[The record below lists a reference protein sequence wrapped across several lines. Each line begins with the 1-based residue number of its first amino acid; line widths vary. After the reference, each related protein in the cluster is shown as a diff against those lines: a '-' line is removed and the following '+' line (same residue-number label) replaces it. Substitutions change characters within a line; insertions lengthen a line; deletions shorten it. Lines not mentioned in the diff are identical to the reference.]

1 MFRLRARRRNAAGRV
16 HGAVQIVDIKMAGA
30 VLTKRV
36 KLSNNTCVDETVDT
50 FTGRLLSRKPAPCV
64 KF

>member
-1 MFRLRARRRNAAGRV
+1 MV
-16 HGAVQIVDIKMAGA
+16 GA

-50 FTGRLLSRKPAPCV
+50 FTGHLLSRKPAPCV